1 MSLAFLLAFAAA
13 AASNTDPLAIQA
25 VHNYGACI
33 AQQTPR
39 GVRSSAGELRPR
51 AVDNTVERRCKQ
63 R

>member
-39 GVRSSAGELRPR
+39 GVR
-51 AVDNTVERRCKQ
+51 
-63 R
+63 